1 MQRKFTLL
9 GGVAFGAIASFSLV
23 ATANAEAPAKKHH
36 HHLAAKVA
44 VADDRVSALT
54 SEVETLESRL
64 TAESLAREQMEGQV
78 QAAQAQAQAAQADA
92 QSAHTQLAEQIQT
105 IPGQVQADVN
115 AAKPKP
121 TWADNTKV
129 GATVFS
135 DLSNIQQ
142 SPSPNAK
149 NGTGFDVKRAYL
161 SVEHSFNDIYSANLT
176 ADFAPGDNSFTNG
189 GTIVGAETV
198 KYAYVQAA
206 YDPAFIVQAGSA
218 KTPWIPFVEDLYGY
232 RYIDK
237 VLIDQNKFGN
247 SADWGV
253 NAHGDFGHGLLD
265 YSVSAIDGNGYKN
278 PDRSQSMDVEG
289 RVNLNYMGF
298 VAAIGGQT
306 GKLSD
311 DFQGVATPVH
321 TVNREDALVAYVGGP
336 IRIGFEYFQA
346 SDWKVITKAVSD
358 KSEGESVFGSYNFTP
373 KWAIFGRY
381 DWENPS
387 QDIDKAERYEYANVG
402 ISYEPVKT
410 VDIAL
415 VYKHES
421 ISHAPTTG
429 VMATDLGVGYTDATT
444 TLGTAKDGSGHY
456 DEVGIFT
463 QFKF

>member
-1 MQRKFTLL
+1 MQSKLTLL
-9 GGVAFGAIASFSLV
+9 GSVALGAIASLSLV
-23 ATANAEAPAKKHH
+23 ATAQAAPAKKHH
-36 HHLAAKVA
+36 HHMAAKVA

-64 TAESLAREQMEGQV
+64 TAESLARQQLEGQI
-78 QAAQAQAQAAQADA
+78 QSTQAQAQAAQADA
-92 QSAHTQLAEQIQT
+92 QAAHQQLAEQIQT
-105 IPGQVQADVN
+105 IPGEVKADVD
-115 AAKPKP
+115 AQKPKP

-129 GATVFS
+129 GATVFT
-135 DLSNIQQ
+135 DLSNINQT
-142 SPSPNAK
+142 PKPNAK

-161 SVEHSFNDIYSANLT
+161 SIDHSFNDIYSANLT

-189 GTIVGAETV
+189 GTVVGAETI
-198 KYAYVQAA
+198 KYAYFQAA
-206 YDPAFIVQAGSA
+206 FDPAFIVQAGSE

-253 NAHGDFGHGLLD
+253 NAHGDFAHGLLD
-265 YSVSAIDGNGYKN
+265 YSISAIDGNGYKN
-278 PDRSQSMDVEG
+278 PDRSQQMDVEG
-289 RVNLNYMGF
+289 RVNLNWNGF
-298 VAAIGGQT
+298 VAAVGGQT

-321 TVNREDALVAYVGGP
+321 TVDREDALVAYVHGP
-336 IRIGFEYFQA
+336 IRLGVEWFQA
-346 SDWKVITKAVSD
+346 SDWKVVTKAVND
-358 KSEGESVFGSYNFTP
+358 KSDGESAFGSYNVTP
-373 KWAIFGRY
+373 QWAIFGRY

-387 QDIDKAERYEYANVG
+387 KNIDSAEKYTYANIG

-429 VMATDLGVGYTDATT
+429 VEAADLGVGYTDATT
-444 TLGTAKDGSGHY
+444 TLGNATHPNAKY

>member
-1 MQRKFTLL
+1 MQRKYTLL
-9 GGVAFGAIASFSLV
+9 SGVALGAIASFGLIASANA
-23 ATANAEAPAKKHH
+23 ATAKHH

-44 VADDRVSALT
+44 VADDRVAALT

-64 TAESLAREQMEGQV
+64 TAELLAREQLQGQV

-92 QSAHTQLAEQIQT
+92 QAAHAQIAEQIQT
-105 IPGQVQADVN
+105 IPGEVN
-115 AAKPKP
+115 SAVAAVKPKP
-121 TWADNTKV
+121 SWADNTKV

-135 DLSNIQQ
+135 DLSNINQ

-161 SVEHSFNDIYSANLT
+161 SVDKSFNAIYSANLT

-189 GTIVGAETV
+189 GTIVGAETI

-206 YDPAFIVQAGSA
+206 YAPELILQAGA
-218 KTPWIPFVEDLYGY
+218 EKTPWVPFVEDLYGY
-232 RYIDK
+232 RYVDK

-253 NAHGDFGHGLLD
+253 NAHGEFAHGLLG
-265 YSVSAIDGNGYKN
+265 YSVMVEDGNGYKN
-278 PDRSQSMDVEG
+278 PDRSQTMDVEG
-289 RVNLNYMGF
+289 RVNLNFHGF

-306 GKLSD
+306 GKLSQ

-321 TVNREDALVAYVGGP
+321 NVDREDALVAYVAGP
-336 IRIGFEYFQA
+336 IRVGAEWFQA
-346 SDWKVITKAVSD
+346 DDWKVITKVASD
-358 KSEGESVFGSYNFTP
+358 KSDGELVFASYNFTP
-373 KWAIFGRY
+373 QWALFGRY

-387 QDIDKAERYEYANVG
+387 KTLDSAEKYTYANIG

-410 VDIAL
+410 VDLAL
-415 VYKHES
+415 VYKHEQVS
-421 ISHAPTTG
+421 NAPIGT
-429 VMATDLGVGYTDATT
+429 GYTDATT
-444 TLGTAKDGSGHY
+444 TLGAANGSGKY
-456 DEVGIFT
+456 DEVGLFT